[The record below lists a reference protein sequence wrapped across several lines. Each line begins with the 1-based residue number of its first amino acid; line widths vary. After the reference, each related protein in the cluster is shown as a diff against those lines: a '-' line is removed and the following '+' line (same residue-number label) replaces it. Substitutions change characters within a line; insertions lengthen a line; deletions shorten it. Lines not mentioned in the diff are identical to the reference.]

1 MRTSTKK
8 SSTTKLKLSR
18 KHIEATKKSH
28 LQARDSTLLKD
39 AGLTLVDYYDKHFNL
54 SFTDVDAEE
63 KQKIWGCCKIEKQ
76 ENKSTSKKQK
86 ILGVKSALSNAIC
99 STSAVGDHIYGIR
112 EINGILGSNS
122 QWNLIPC
129 IHSENVSW
137 KTVLVDGKTKNIV
150 EDIFTPDEINNLSK
164 EKIQLN
170 LSSNNSIEIDSDYD
184 RYTKFI
190 TWKKY
195 VESRGAKMFYNGRDE
210 FEKNIKKLIKK
221 YLKDLDKNIAKYISS
236 RNGNGILLPIRSI
249 QSANF

>member
-1 MRTSTKK
+1 MSILIKK
-8 SSTTKLKLSR
+8 SNTKKLKLSR

-39 AGLTLVDYYDKHFNL
+39 AGLTLVDYYDKHFNIQ
-54 SFTDVDAEE
+54 FTPADAEE
-63 KQKIWGCCKIEKQ
+63 KQKIWGCCKIEKE
-76 ENKSTSKKQK
+76 ENKSSSKKK

-137 KTVLVDGKTKNIV
+137 KTVLVNGKTKNIV
-150 EDIFTPDEINNLSK
+150 EDLFTPDEINNLSK
-164 EKIQLN
+164 EKIILN

-184 RYTKFI
+184 RYMKFI
-190 TWKKY
+190 KWKNY
-195 VESRGAKMFYNGRDE
+195 VESRGARMFYNGRDE

-221 YLKDLDKNIAKYISS
+221 YLKDIDKNIAKYISYI
-236 RNGNGILLPIRSI
+236 NGNEILLPIRSI